1 MSDLSYLR
9 RVTTNSNSHLLAESH
24 AYPCF
29 HLYCRLTISGSSHIP
44 TQDQAK
50 ISACQSGAHAQTTG
64 PALSPWQA
72 VAPLGIVAQ
81 VDRKR
86 HAAPVAAAAAAA
98 AAAAVSLDP
107 DPEPD
112 AVKSEAKPVDDDE
125 SKKSVVLLFLLVQY
139 FLRGYGH
146 DHDLDES
153 RPSVYPHQT
162 NLTDPKRRCC

>member
-29 HLYCRLTISGSSHIP
+29 HLYCRLTISGSSHIS

-50 ISACQSGAHAQTTG
+50 IPACQSGAHAQTTG

-98 AAAAVSLDP
+98 AAVSLDP

-125 SKKSVVLLFLLVQY
+125 SKKSVLLLFLLVQY

-162 NLTDPKRRCC
+162 NLTDPRRRCC